1 MIGRIYAIALNTFRE
16 ASRKR
21 LIYAIVLAA
30 IGLDLFALVLGQM
43 SLNEEA
49 RVVRDVGLGG
59 ISLFGCITAIVLGV
73 SLLYTEIQR
82 RTIHTILS
90 KPLERHEFVIGK
102 YLGMAFTLTLVVAV
116 FTLAMMGLLYLQAVP
131 VSAAVMKAVVLS
143 YVEVLVVAAIA
154 VFFSAVS
161 SPFLS
166 GLFSFG
172 LFFLGRV
179 TPEMRAALD
188 GKVSEWIQ
196 SLTEAALYVVPDLH
210 LFAVSGSTVNGEH
223 VSVHGDFVGW
233 GYVGTATAYGLLYMT
248 ILLILAAVIMSRRD
262 FS

>member
-1 MIGRIYAIALNTFRE
+1 MMGRIYAIALNTFRE

-30 IGLDLFALVLGQM
+30 LGLNLFATVLSQM
-43 SLNEEA
+43 SLHEEA
-49 RVVRDVGLGG
+49 RVTRDVGLGG
-59 ISLFGCITAIVLGV
+59 VSIFGCITAIVLGV
-73 SLLYTEIQR
+73 SMLYNEIQR
-82 RTIHTILS
+82 RTIHNIIS

-102 YLGMAFTLTLVVAV
+102 YLGMASTLTVLVAV
-116 FTLAMMGLLYLQAVP
+116 FTLALVTLLRLQDVALT
-131 VSAAVMKAVVLS
+131 SAVMKAVALS

-154 VFFSAVS
+154 VFFSALT

-188 GKVSEWIQ
+188 GEVAPWIRDMSQ
-196 SLTEAALYVVPDLH
+196 AALYVVPDLH
-210 LFAVSGSTVNGEH
+210 IFSISGGTVEGEH

-233 GYVGTATAYGLLYMT
+233 DYVGTATAYGILYIT
-248 ILLILAAVIMSRRD
+248 ILLILAAVIFSRRD